1 MSLKNRINYVFFLP
15 FLSLLMQVQKRKIT
29 FFRDVTFFFLHTK
42 FCEFRALWK
51 FLLLFFFLKLLKQ
64 VKMWCALV
72 LVCLHSAVRYSLFPS
87 PRAIIHSILVCVRAF
102 FFAFF
107 ILFSFQAIFP
117 SYATA
122 SWRRSQWC
130 ARIAIYL
137 RVSQILRY
145 IRVMRFQF
153 LIVTTA
159 VWPTDG
165 EACM

>member
-1 MSLKNRINYVFFLP
+1 MCFFFPLFLFLYKCKNEK
-15 FLSLLMQVQKRKIT
+15 LL

-51 FLLLFFFLKLLKQ
+51 FLLLFFLELLKQ

-72 LVCLHSAVRYSLFPS
+72 LVCLHSTVRYSLFPS

-102 FFAFF
+102 FVFAFF